1 MKPEANSRRLF
12 GITRAKGKMY
22 EFDLPEESHIAIPE
36 GSFPDQLLML
46 TIGTLGDI
54 SARYSDLAP
63 SLEGEDDD
71 SDLQF
76 AASFFDALLASK
88 LVPELRE
95 ELVWLASAAYFLE
108 GRPGSSLVMARFL
121 NEREDES
128 SLESFMRWILEA
140 DWSKYSDSH
149 TGVFGDLLNRLSERV
164 AYHFFDGSGVDEIAK
179 TTDQLRY
186 LSYDIGDAQEL
197 FLADLICAVIKR
209 RVFSSTWINLPQFSG
224 LPADVWASAI
234 RKKNFPKELW
244 PSQQLIGESGFFAG
258 SSGIVQMPTSA
269 GKTRSVEMI
278 LRSAFLSGRTSTA
291 VVVAP
296 FRSLCH
302 EINQSLVYA
311 FSGEKVKVDQLSDA
325 LQPDYLDEF
334 EELFGISLERSPSV
348 VVMTPEKFLYVLR
361 QNPTIVEN
369 LGLVVYDEGHQ
380 FDSGYRGI
388 TYELLL
394 TEIKHLLSETAQT
407 VLISAVVQNARG
419 IAEWL
424 VGGNARVVQGFG
436 LLPTARSTAFASWV
450 ERRGQVMFY
459 EGAVADRSDYFVPR
473 VIEQQE
479 LDLLGQERKK
489 RFFPERDDAVDVS
502 LYLGLRL
509 ASEGAIAIFCG
520 RKSTAEKIVKRVVD
534 IYKRNLDLPQPS
546 AYSNAEEIRKLM
558 NLYTL
563 HFGEDSES
571 AKAAEVGVF
580 SHHGNTPHGV
590 RLAVEFAM
598 KQGLIKFVACTST
611 LAQGVNLPVR
621 YLIVSGVHQGPDRIK
636 VRDFHN
642 LIGRAGR
649 AGMHTEGLVIFG
661 DPRIYDRR
669 LAERWRFDS
678 AKELLDPNQAEPT
691 SSSLL
696 SLIDPLQNQRGD
708 IIPLEHADF
717 LSLLIKDEHEIP
729 LQAGQLVERYPRLNL
744 DAKALAQ
751 ELKTRRKLVT
761 AIESYLMVHRGDSS
775 FEQYL
780 QEIVQLAAQ
789 TLAYSLAD
797 DNQKMALK
805 ALFAA
810 VAQYVED
817 LVPNSARQLV
827 YGKTLLG
834 ANQAQNIEEW
844 TQHNRDYLLS
854 VTTND
859 GFIDA
864 IWEILVE
871 QLDSKFA
878 KTVLP
883 EELPKDIAKK
893 WISGASYQNL
903 FEFVRNEGGTKPWGE
918 RRRQLTEEDIVGFC
932 ESTLGFEFPLGVA
945 AITEFLFA
953 GNALLEDG
961 SKPILGFHKSLKYG
975 VPEEL
980 AVSCYEFGFADRML
994 ARNIAER
1001 LRAHGYQGAYF
1012 LGALDQHVG
1021 MVQEYLSGFPSYFS
1035 SVMSAKK
1042 NKSYRDRDAHH

>member
-1 MKPEANSRRLF
+1 MKHEANSRRLF

-22 EFDLPEESHIAIPE
+22 EFDLPEENHIAIPE
-36 GSFPDQLLML
+36 GSVPEQLLML
-46 TIGTLGDI
+46 TIGTLGDV
-54 SARYSDLAP
+54 SASHADPAQ

-88 LVPELRE
+88 LVPVLSY
-95 ELVWLASAAYFLE
+95 ELVLLASAAYLLE
-108 GRPGSSLVMARFL
+108 GRPGSSLVMARIL
-121 NEREDES
+121 SEREDES
-128 SLESFMRWILEA
+128 PLESFIRWLLEA
-140 DWSKYSDSH
+140 DWSRHSDSH
-149 TGVFGDLLNRLSERV
+149 TGIFGDLLNSLSERV

-179 TTDQLRY
+179 ATDQLRY
-186 LSYDIGDAQEL
+186 IAYEVGDAQEL
-197 FLADLICAVIKR
+197 FLADLICAVTKR
-209 RVFSSTWINLPQFSG
+209 RVSSSAWINLPQFSG
-224 LPADVWASAI
+224 LPTNVWASAI
-234 RKKNFPKELW
+234 RKESFPKELW

-269 GKTRSVEMI
+269 GKTRSIEMI
-278 LRSAFLSGRTSTA
+278 IRSAFLSGRTSTA

-302 EINQSLVYA
+302 EINQSLVRA
-311 FSGEKVKVDQLSDA
+311 FNGEEVKVDQLSDA

-334 EELFGISLERSPSV
+334 EELFGFSLERSPSV

-394 TEIKHLLSETAQT
+394 TEIKHLISETAQT
-407 VLISAVVQNARG
+407 VLISAVIQNARG

-424 VGGNARVVQGFG
+424 VGENARVVQGFG
-436 LLPTARSTAFASWV
+436 LFPTARSTAFASWV
-450 ERRGQVMFY
+450 GQRGQVMFY

-479 LDLLGQERKK
+479 LDLLGRERKR
-489 RFFPERDDAVDVS
+489 RFFPERDDAGDVS

-509 ASEGAIAIFCG
+509 ASEGAVAIFCG
-520 RKSTAEKIVKRVVD
+520 RKSTAEKIVKRSVD
-534 IYKRNLDLPQPS
+534 IYMRNLDLTQPS
-546 AYSNAEEIRKLM
+546 VYSNTEEIRKLM

-571 AKAAEVGVF
+571 ARAAELGVF

-590 RLAVEFAM
+590 RLAVEYAM
-598 KQGLIKFVACTST
+598 QQGLIRFVACTST
-611 LAQGVNLPVR
+611 LAQGVNIPIR
-621 YLIVSGVHQGPDRIK
+621 YLIVSGVHQGSKRIK

-642 LIGRAGR
+642 LMGRAGR

-661 DPRIYDRR
+661 DPKIYDRR
-669 LAERWRFDS
+669 LAERWRFNS
-678 AKELLDPNQAEPT
+678 AQELLDPNQAEPT

-696 SLIDPLQNQRGD
+696 GLIEPLQNLRGD
-708 IIPLEHADF
+708 VIPLEQADL
-717 LSLLIKDEHEIP
+717 LSLVMTDEHEISS
-729 LQAGQLVERYPRLNL
+729 QASQIVERYPRLNL
-744 DAKALAQ
+744 DSKALAQ
-751 ELKTRRKLVT
+751 ELKARRKLVT

-780 QEIVQLAAQ
+780 QEILQLAAQ
-789 TLAYSLAD
+789 TLAYSLSD
-797 DNQKMALK
+797 DNQKTSLK
-805 ALFAA
+805 ALFVA

-817 LVPNSARQLV
+817 LVPDSARQLV

-834 ANQAQNIEEW
+834 ANQARNIEEW
-844 TQHNRDYLLS
+844 TQINRDHLLS

-871 QLDSKFA
+871 
-878 KTVLP
+878 
-883 EELPKDIAKK
+883 
-893 WISGASYQNL
+893 
-903 FEFVRNEGGTKPWGE
+903 
-918 RRRQLTEEDIVGFC
+918 
-932 ESTLGFEFPLGVA
+932 
-945 AITEFLFA
+945 
-953 GNALLEDG
+953 
-961 SKPILGFHKSLKYG
+961 
-975 VPEEL
+975 
-980 AVSCYEFGFADRML
+980 
-994 ARNIAER
+994 
-1001 LRAHGYQGAYF
+1001 
-1012 LGALDQHVG
+1012 
-1021 MVQEYLSGFPSYFS
+1021 
-1035 SVMSAKK
+1035 
-1042 NKSYRDRDAHH
+1042 